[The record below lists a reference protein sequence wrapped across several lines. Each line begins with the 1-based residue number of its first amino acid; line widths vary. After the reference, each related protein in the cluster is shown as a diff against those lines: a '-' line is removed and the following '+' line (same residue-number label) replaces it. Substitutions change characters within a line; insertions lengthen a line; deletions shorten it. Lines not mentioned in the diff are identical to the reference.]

1 MSRIVHEDENVT
13 VTASPYNAGGLVMED
28 GVFKVQFAKGLGLRS
43 KTFKGET
50 AWSDSQRYAED
61 MLLSEGIRTFLYW

>member
-1 MSRIVHEDENVT
+1 MSRVVHKDENVT
-13 VTASPYNAGGLVMED
+13 VTVSPYDAGGFVIED

-50 AWSDSQRYAED
+50 AWCDSQRYAGD
-61 MLLSEGIRTFLYW
+61 MLLSKGIRTFLYW

>member
-1 MSRIVHEDENVT
+1 MSRVVHKDENVT
-13 VTASPYNAGGLVMED
+13 VTASPYDAGGFVIED